1 MDVGTFN
8 ATDPIDGDN
17 AAADGTSNSS
27 AGAENELANTGVP
40 ATVPL
45 VALAASLL
53 ALLGGVLM
61 ARGRVQ
67 RRH

>member
-17 AAADGTSNSS
+17 AAADGASNSS

-53 ALLGGVLM
+53 ALLDGVLM